1 METST
6 ELCMTDLSLSD
17 LSARIEGLYETIAR
31 TRMADIGIL
40 NPRLGVSMRGL
51 RRYGENHVGILVTP
65 WFMNLLFLPVNAPGS
80 PDGGP
85 PPRIGSPR
93 TFALPSGTYEGIAGH
108 ELGLGW
114 HWSCSLFSPMFE
126 FADMEGAVETAD
138 VSLDLLFDAPEGAR
152 GNDAGQT
159 GTSEEFRTAMVRP
172 DSHGT
177 LDARLAAIEARE
189 AEAAAEARIA
199 ESPELETEVPRNLD
213 RRALFGLRRSEGQHG

>member
-1 METST
+1 M
-6 ELCMTDLSLSD
+6 SD
-17 LSARIEGLYETIAR
+17 LSFSDLSTRIEGLYETIAR

-80 PDGGP
+80 PGGGI
-85 PPRIGSPR
+85 PPRIGSLR

-152 GNDAGQT
+152 GDEAGPS
-159 GTSEEFRTAMVRP
+159 GSSEEFRAAMVRP
-172 DSHGT
+172 ERDGT

-189 AEAAAEARIA
+189 AEVETAAQAEARVV
-199 ESPELETEVPRNLD
+199 ESSEPETDAPRNLD
-213 RRALFGLRRSEGQHG
+213 RRALFGLRRGEGLRG